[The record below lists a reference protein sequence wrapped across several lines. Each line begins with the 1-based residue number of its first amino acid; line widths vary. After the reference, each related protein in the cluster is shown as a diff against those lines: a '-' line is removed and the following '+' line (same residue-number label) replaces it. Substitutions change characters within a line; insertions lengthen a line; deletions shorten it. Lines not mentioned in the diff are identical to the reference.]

1 MKKEIDYNERNELLR
16 KLAENIGV
24 EANEIREALS
34 DVADFEDEY
43 SVYKEVAKEATEK
56 YKGKYLSIIY
66 GPRTETSSVYVIRV
80 ESIKFEYHYG
90 SPKYVVSGPGF
101 RSSGDIMIPHKNLY
115 FHSNCSE
122 FLQISNMKDAMSFD
136 EYLIDE
142 KELRDIVQREL
153 GKMESYTNLL
163 FN

>member
-43 SVYKEVAKEATEK
+43 SVYKKVAKEATEK
-56 YKGKYLSIIY
+56 YKGKYLSIIF
-66 GPRTETSSVYVIRV
+66 GPRTEISPVYVIRV
-80 ESIKFEYHYG
+80 ESIKFEYHY
-90 SPKYVVSGPGF
+90 SPKYVVSGLGF
-101 RSSGDIMIPHKNLY
+101 RSSCDIKMPLKQLY
-115 FHSNCSE
+115 FNSNCSE

>member
-1 MKKEIDYNERNELLR
+1 MKKENDYNKRNELVR

-24 EANEIREALS
+24 EPNEIREALS

-56 YKGKYLSIIY
+56 YKGKYLSIIF
-66 GPRTETSSVYVIRV
+66 GPRTETSTVYVIRV
-80 ESIKFEYHYG
+80 ERIGFELYYG
-90 SPKYVVSGPGF
+90 SPKYVVSGSGF
-101 RSSGDIMIPHKNLY
+101 RSSGDIMTPHKNLY
-115 FHSNCSE
+115 FNSNCIE

-136 EYLIDE
+136 EYLVDE